1 MTLRK
6 EIAKF
11 HTIAHTLIRKI
22 GVPEHRIYV
31 LYTFD
36 MNGFAPVALVQLVE
50 YFLEH
55 GRSRSSSWQRDVA
68 RAVGLFIDF
77 ISANQTSFL
86 QNNDRP
92 QILAAF
98 ADALVAGT
106 INLNGEDLTD
116 LYWEPKSLSRATHLL
131 NSVTAFSDWLVNR
144 YETTPINPW
153 RKASWGEQIAYWRR
167 FDQRRTHALLSHSY
181 SREESIIRSKE
192 TKIVSIR
199 RKRLVTDIEN
209 VKFFPD
215 DKIWPLLKQG
225 FVQKGREKSFYPQ
238 ERLNIRDMLIVILM
252 HGGGLRESEPFHL
265 YVSDIFI
272 EPTNSKSAQ
281 VRLYHPEQ
289 GKAPED
295 YIDPISGRQI
305 NANREEYLRVKWK
318 FEPRNLMVGRFHAGW
333 KDLKLT
339 NGYEKY
345 AIVHWFPSYWGEVFL
360 TLFKIYINHMRSRYC
375 KHPFLFI
382 SHKENVDGD
391 PYTIDSFRQ
400 AYSKA
405 VQRIGMES
413 GKYHGT
419 TPHGHRHA
427 YAQRLT
433 NAGLSEQIIQAAL
446 HHKSPDSQKIYK
458 EPTAEKINKSL
469 QDASSKMMEDLSS
482 LMRGFNK

>member
-1 MTLRK
+1 M
-6 EIAKF
+6 
-11 HTIAHTLIRKI
+11 
-22 GVPEHRIYV
+22 
-31 LYTFD
+31 
-36 MNGFAPVALVQLVE
+36 
-50 YFLEH
+50 
-55 GRSRSSSWQRDVA
+55 
-68 RAVGLFIDF
+68 
-77 ISANQTSFL
+77 
-86 QNNDRP
+86 
-92 QILAAF
+92 
-98 ADALVAGT
+98 
-106 INLNGEDLTD
+106 
-116 LYWEPKSLSRATHLL
+116 
-131 NSVTAFSDWLVNR
+131 
-144 YETTPINPW
+144 
-153 RKASWGEQIAYWRR
+153 
-167 FDQRRTHALLSHSY
+167 
-181 SREESIIRSKE
+181 
-192 TKIVSIR
+192 
-199 RKRLVTDIEN
+199 
-209 VKFFPD
+209 
-215 DKIWPLLKQG
+215 
-225 FVQKGREKSFYPQ
+225 
-238 ERLNIRDMLIVILM
+238 
-252 HGGGLRESEPFHL
+252 
-265 YVSDIFI
+265 
-272 EPTNSKSAQ
+272 
-281 VRLYHPEQ
+281 YHPEQ

-305 NANREEYLRVKWK
+305 DANREEYLRVKWK

-382 SHKENVDGD
+382 SHKENVEGD

-413 GKYHGT
+413 GKYYGT

-469 QDASSKMMEDLSS
+469 QEASSKMREDLSS